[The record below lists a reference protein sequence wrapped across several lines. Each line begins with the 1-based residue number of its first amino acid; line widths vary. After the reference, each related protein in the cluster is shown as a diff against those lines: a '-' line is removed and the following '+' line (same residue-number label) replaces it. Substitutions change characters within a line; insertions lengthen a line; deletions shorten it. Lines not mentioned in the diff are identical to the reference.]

1 MRQMRQ
7 FERRAHSVRI
17 LTLVLMLLVSASGGI
32 CAGTYAEEIC
42 DLNADQALARE
53 NYAVAIA
60 LHQQFIRAHKNNALA
75 HYHLGFAYGMTGR
88 RADEITEY
96 LAATKLGLEKWD
108 LFVNLGLAY
117 LDRKDW
123 TNAISALQS
132 AVLLGPAHA
141 QAHFNLAIAYER
153 DKDLTKALQEINA
166 SLALTPTDPDAH
178 NTKAIIF
185 AEQGDL
191 VHARCEWA
199 RLIQI
204 APGYAAARVNLA
216 ILNGSHMPEAS
227 TSASRDLDRNRF
239 AFAR

>member
-1 MRQMRQ
+1 MRQ
-7 FERRAHSVRI
+7 FKRSVPSVRI
-17 LTLVLMLLVSASGGI
+17 LTLVLVLLVSASGGF
-32 CAGTYAEEIC
+32 CASTCAEEIC

-53 NYAVAIA
+53 NYEVAIA
-60 LHQQFIRAHKNNALA
+60 LHRQFILAHNKNALA

-88 RADEITEY
+88 RTVEITEY

-123 TNAISALQS
+123 PNAIRALQR
-132 AVLLGPAHA
+132 AVLLGPTHTEAY
-141 QAHFNLAIAYER
+141 FDLAIAYER
-153 DKDLTKALQEINA
+153 DHDLSKALQEINA
-166 SLALTPTDPDAH
+166 SLALTPADPDAN

-185 AEQGDL
+185 AEQGDF
-191 VHARCEWA
+191 VHARSEWA
-199 RLIQI
+199 RLIQV

-216 ILNGSHMPEAS
+216 ILNGSHMPEAN
-227 TSASRDLDRNRF
+227 TSASRDLDRNSF